1 MVSKL
6 PFYDTNAILDMQDK
20 ILESNF
26 IISSVTLYELEHIK
40 VSKNKDD
47 EIKYKARKAIHILDE
62 NHDKYQVIIPTGKTI
77 KLLDKFKLD
86 QSPDNLICG
95 CAYECSQKN
104 NIVFVSNDI
113 CCKTIAN
120 KVFGLEVSNTKL
132 SNEVKYKGFKSVN
145 LSEIDMGYFYEH
157 LSENIYDSLIN
168 EYLVINDYEGTMVDC
183 YKWNGSSYVEIN
195 KKPIKSNEF
204 GDKIK
209 PKDIYQAMVID
220 SMLNNTITAVSG
232 KAGSGKSLLS
242 LMVAM
247 HLIQKGLYDHLVV
260 IFNPTKTR
268 GASDMGFYTGDF
280 IEKAMQN
287 SIGQIL
293 CTKFGSRFMVEDM
306 IQQEKIKLVSM
317 ADARG
322 MEIAD
327 NEILYITE
335 CQNTS
340 AELLKLCLSR
350 ASEKCKVFIE
360 GDYTSQ
366 VDSFAFD
373 GAKNGMKRAIDILK
387 GESIFGF
394 VELQSVW
401 RSKLAALIDKM

>member
-1 MVSKL
+1 MTKTKL
-6 PFYDTNAILDMQDK
+6 FLDTNAILEMQNK
-20 ILESNF
+20 ILDSEF
-26 IISSVTLYELEHIK
+26 VICSVSLHELEHIK
-40 VSKNKDD
+40 VSKGKDE

-62 NHDKYQVIIPTGKTI
+62 NPDKYEVVVPTSKTI
-77 KLLDKFKLD
+77 KILNKLKLD
-86 QSPDNLICG
+86 QSPDNLITG
-95 CAYECSQKN
+95 CAYEYNQKSP
-104 NIVFVSNDI
+104 ITFISNDI
-113 CCKTIAN
+113 CCKVIARN
-120 KVFGLEVSNTKL
+120 VFNLT
-132 SNEVKYKGFKSVN
+132 VKSVDEKKEIEYKGFKSVN
-145 LSEIDMGYFYEH
+145 LSEIQMGYFYEH
-157 LSENIYDSLIN
+157 LSENTYKSLIN

-183 YKWNGSSYVEIN
+183 YKWDGTSYIEIN

-220 SMLNNTITAVSG
+220 SLLNNSITAVSG

-247 HLIQKGLYDHLVV
+247 HLIQKGQYESLIVV
-260 IFNPTKTR
+260 FNPTKTR
-268 GASDMGFYTGDF
+268 GASDMGYYGGDF
-280 IEKAMQN
+280 MAKAMQN

-293 CTKFGSRFMVEDM
+293 CTKFGSRYIVDDL

-322 MEIAD
+322 MEIGD

-340 AELLKLCLSR
+340 VELLKLCLSR

-366 VDSFAFD
+366 VDSYAFD
-373 GAKNGMKRAIDILK
+373 GSQNGMKRAIEVLK
-387 GESIFGF
+387 GEDIFGF
-394 VELQSVW
+394 VELQTVW
-401 RSKLAALIDKM
+401 RSKLAALMDKM

>member
-1 MVSKL
+1 MQNKM
-6 PFYDTNAILDMQDK
+6 LDN
-20 ILESNF
+20 EF
-26 IISSVTLYELEHIK
+26 VISSVSLHELEHIK
-40 VSKNKDD
+40 VSKGKDE

-62 NHDKYQVIIPTGKTI
+62 NPDKYEVVVPTSKTI
-77 KLLDKFKLD
+77 KILDSFKLD
-86 QSPDNLICG
+86 QSPDNLIIG
-95 CAYECSQKN
+95 CAYEYNKKSP
-104 NIVFVSNDI
+104 ITFISNDI
-113 CCKTIAN
+113 CCKVIARN
-120 KVFGLEVSNTKL
+120 VFKLEVESV
-132 SNEVKYKGFKSVN
+132 NEEKEIEYKGFKSVN
-145 LSEIDMGYFYEH
+145 LSEIQMGYFYEH
-157 LSENIYDSLIN
+157 LSENTYWLLVN
-168 EYLVINDYEGTMVDC
+168 EYLVVNDYEGTMVDC
-183 YKWNGSSYVEIN
+183 YKWNGTSYVEIN

-220 SMLNNTITAVSG
+220 SLLNNPITAVSG

-247 HLIQKGLYDHLVV
+247 HLIQKGQYDSLIIV
-260 IFNPTKTR
+260 FNPTKTR
-268 GASDMGFYTGDF
+268 GATDMGFYGGDF
-280 IEKAMQN
+280 MEKAMQN

-293 CTKFGSRFMVEDM
+293 CTKFGSRYIVDDL

-322 MEIAD
+322 MEIGD

-340 AELLKLCLSR
+340 VELLKLCLSR

-366 VDSFAFD
+366 VDSYAFD
-373 GAKNGMKRAIDILK
+373 GSQNGMKRAIEVLR
-387 GESIFGF
+387 GEDIFGF
-394 VELQSVW
+394 VELQTVW
-401 RSKLAALIDKM
+401 RSKLAALMDKM